1 MSDDVFEKGMALRRA
16 VLGDKHVDQA
26 EAKKTSLRKSFR
38 SSFPVTPGVKSG
50 PVLDLIEK
58 QGVVLR

>member
-1 MSDDVFEKGMALRRA
+1 MTDDVFEKGMALRRA

-26 EAKKTSLRKSFR
+26 EAKKMSLRKSFR
-38 SSFPVTPGVKSG
+38 NSLLVTLGVKSG

-58 QGVVLR
+58 QGVVSR